1 MLPHVGTLYEKVQQI
16 WCDVALFTIALA
28 LFKASPPAVKMRLRY
43 FGLRSHKEFLQLQH
57 KTILVATSPLSP
69 FF

>member
-1 MLPHVGTLYEKVQQI
+1 MLPHVVVHYMKKFNKYG
-16 WCDVALFTIALA
+16 VALFTIALA